1 MTVQPRNANSQ
12 RKADPARTGS
22 GSLRGIYFG
31 ITGLLLCMV
40 IALVGGIIWYN
51 STKTNELAIAAAE
64 RLIGETE
71 EKILDRLKLLY
82 DPMYAI
88 VGIASQV
95 PQLTSPVI
103 DKDPQAK
110 AMFLRALRIYPQI
123 RSLYVGFDSGE
134 FFMVSN
140 IGGDANKP
148 LRDRLNAPQDAVFA
162 NEIVDI
168 ETNGQLKTRWI
179 FLADDGHVVGLS
191 GTAPPFD
198 PRRRVWYEA
207 AKQSDTVE
215 RSGLYVYA
223 SSGDPGFTLSRS
235 FTGVA
240 GGVMG
245 ADLAAIDL
253 ARFLSEQSITK
264 TSTAFIFTKAGEI
277 VVAPGFVAAGAGG
290 SNDQAMVPLP
300 KITDT
305 HDPVIA
311 GLADA
316 YEKHL
321 TPGSRIYNVAGRT
334 YIGRVSEIAPR
345 YGSDELLAIM
355 VPVDEIIRPVIRLR
369 NETLFYSLAFLV
381 FALPLYITIVVA
393 LIDRRLARRAG

>member
-1 MTVQPRNANSQ
+1 
-12 RKADPARTGS
+12 
-22 GSLRGIYFG
+22 
-31 ITGLLLCMV
+31 MV

-51 STKTNELAIAAAE
+51 SKKTNELAIAAAE

-88 VGIASQV
+88 VAIASQV
-95 PQLTSPVI
+95 PELTSPAI
-103 DKDPQAK
+103 DNDPQAK

-134 FFMVSN
+134 FFMISN

-148 LRDRLNAPQDAVFA
+148 LRTRLAAPQDAVFA
-162 NEIVDI
+162 NEIVDVAADGRL
-168 ETNGQLKTRWI
+168 NTRWI
-179 FLADDGHVVGLS
+179 FLADDGRIVGQS
-191 GTAPPFD
+191 DAASPFD
-198 PRRRVWYEA
+198 PRRRAWYEA
-207 AKQSDTVE
+207 AKRSDVVE
-215 RSGLYVYA
+215 RSDLYVFA

-235 FTGVA
+235 FAGTAGGAV

-253 ARFLSEQSITK
+253 ARFLSEQSITR
-264 TSTAFIFTKAGEI
+264 TSTAFIFTKTGEI
-277 VVAPGFVAAGAGG
+277 VVAPGLVAAVAEG
-290 SNDQAMVPLP
+290 SDDQRVIPLP
-300 KITDT
+300 KIADM

-311 GLADA
+311 GLAEA

-321 TPGSRIYNVAGRT
+321 TPGSRTYNVAGRT
-334 YIGRVSEIAPR
+334 YIGRISEIAPR

-355 VPVDEIIRPVIRLR
+355 VPVDEIIGPAIALR

-393 LIDRRLARRAG
+393 LIDRRLGRHPSWLRPQQED